1 MIVFRKSK
9 LLQTFWTTLFVACVC
24 LASSAELCAQDTS
37 EEGVQVSEESTEG
50 ESGVDSTE
58 PDETSHTEEQVPVQV
73 VLQDG
78 TRVSGTTGLSCLA
91 NWMKDTGMTLMVM
104 TESAGLR
111 TIPAEMI
118 SRVDFTSFFLLGP
131 VTHDGRPVLGAAT
144 CRDAERVSAVQH
156 AINDRKTSPRHLQN
170 LEARQR
176 SGEASESYYAP
187 VFAAPEDWPVALG
200 LGFGL
205 DAGCGLGCL
214 KLGHAG
220 EYFAFIANLGLSG
233 IAGSVYGYGNSP
245 ESAFR
250 PFVSVGIGWSYFL
263 ETSVPRVGIGM
274 AWEMGV
280 QLELGRFFVPEYSL
294 EFLGLEGEKSP
305 TRIPVFTL
313 SRFFSF

>member
-1 MIVFRKSK
+1 MSLFRKSQG
-9 LLQTFWTTLFVACVC
+9 LNTFWTTLFAVCVC
-24 LASSAELCAQDTS
+24 LSSSAELCAQNTP
-37 EEGVQVSEESTEG
+37 EEGAQVSEESSEV
-50 ESGVDSTE
+50 ESGGGSAE

-78 TRVSGTTGLSCLA
+78 TSVSGTTGISCLA
-91 NWMKDTGMTLMVM
+91 NWKSGMTLMVM

-111 TIPAEMI
+111 TIPSEMI

-156 AINDRKTSPRHLQN
+156 AINYRRTSPRHLQN

-187 VFAAPEDWPVALG
+187 VFAAPADWPLALG

-214 KLGHAG
+214 KIGHAG

-233 IAGSVYGYGNSP
+233 VAGSVYGYGNSP

-294 EFLGLEGEKSP
+294 QSLDLEGETP